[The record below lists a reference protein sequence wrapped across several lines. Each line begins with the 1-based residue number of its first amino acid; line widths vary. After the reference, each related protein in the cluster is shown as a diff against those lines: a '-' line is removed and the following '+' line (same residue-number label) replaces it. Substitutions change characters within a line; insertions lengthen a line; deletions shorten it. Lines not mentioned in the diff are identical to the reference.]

1 MEKNIIEI
9 RLRPRKRITRRA
21 DGTAVVRIREEAVE
35 AVEELSGGIDGEI
48 NMIDLISQLIIYAVA
63 NTEVKLVR
71 EE

>member
-48 NMIDLISQLIIYAVA
+48 NMIDLISQLIIYAAA

>member
-1 MEKNIIEI
+1 MGKNIIEI